1 MIRRRFTLLAS
12 TLSLAV
18 CATLAG
24 VTPAAQAQDKPVI
37 KVLLGLP
44 PGGGTDA
51 IARVI
56 VERLPAELGQPAIIE
71 SRVGVGGRLAADA
84 LLVAKPD
91 GLTYM
96 IAPNATPTFQML
108 VFGQQVKWDILRDF
122 APVASIATYPL
133 GMAVST
139 GTGASNASEFIAWAK
154 ANPAKASFGTPG
166 LGGQNHFLGVQFAK
180 AAGIHLTLA
189 PYKGTP
195 PLITD
200 LVGGHVPAAVT
211 LMDEMLRF
219 HRQGKVRVIGI
230 FSAKRSPLMPDIPT
244 MTEQGIKGLETEGW
258 TAMWA
263 PKGTPAAELERMQRA
278 VQKILAQ
285 ADVREILT
293 TRLAVQPDF
302 RNAAETFARQKAEL
316 AQWEPIVKATGFKPD

>member
-1 MIRRRFTLLAS
+1 MSRRPLFLRS
-12 TLSLAV
+12 LSLITACV
-18 CATLAG
+18 AAAG
-24 VTPAAQAQDKPVI
+24 LSLGALAQDKPVI

-71 SRVGVGGRLAADA
+71 SRIGVGGRLAVEAMLA
-84 LLVAKPD
+84 AKPD

-108 VFGQQVKWDILRDF
+108 VFGHQIKWDILRDA

-133 GMAVST
+133 GMAVSLN
-139 GTGASNASEFIAWAK
+139 TGANNVAEFVAWAK
-154 ANPAKASFGTPG
+154 RNPGKASFGTPG

-180 AAGIHLTLA
+180 VTGIDMPVA

-195 PLITD
+195 PLMTD
-200 LVGGHVPAAVT
+200 LLGGHVPAAVT
-211 LMDEMLRF
+211 LMDVMLAQ
-219 HRQGKVRVIGI
+219 HRAGKVRVIGV
-230 FSAKRSPLMPDIPT
+230 FSPKRSPLMPDIPT
-244 MTEQGIKGLETEGW
+244 MLEQGVKVPDADGW

-263 PKGTPAAELERMQRA
+263 PRGTPVAELERMQRA
-278 VQKILAQ
+278 VQKILALPE
-285 ADVREILT
+285 VRDIFT
-293 TRLAVQPDF
+293 TKLAVQPDF
-302 RNAAETFARQKAEL
+302 RNAAETFARQKTEL
-316 AQWEPIVKATGFKPD
+316 AEWEPIVKATGFKAE

>member
-1 MIRRRFTLLAS
+1 METRPTLFKR
-12 TLSLAV
+12 
-18 CATLAG
+18 LAG
-24 VTPAAQAQDKPVI
+24 RALLVAGLAAAGLAGAQDKPVV

-71 SRVGVGGRLAADA
+71 SRVGVGGRLAVEA
-84 LLVAKPD
+84 LQVAKPD
-91 GLTYM
+91 GLTFM

-108 VFGQQVKWDILRDF
+108 VFGHQIKWDILRDF

-133 GMAVST
+133 GMAVSV
-139 GTGASNASEFIAWAK
+139 GTGATNANEFIDWAK
-154 ANPAKASFGTPG
+154 KNSTKSSFGTPG

-180 AAGIHLTLA
+180 ATGIDMPVA

-219 HRQGKVRVIGI
+219 HREGKVRVIGI
-230 FSAKRSPLMPDIPT
+230 FSLKRSPLMPDIPT
-244 MTEQGIKGLETEGW
+244 MAEQGIKVPEAEGW

-263 PKGTPAAELERMQRA
+263 PKGTAAAEIDRMARA
-278 VQKILAQ
+278 VQKIIAVP
-285 ADVREILT
+285 AVREIMT
-293 TRLAVQPDF
+293 GKLAVQPDF
-302 RNAAETFARQKAEL
+302 RNAAETAARQRAEL
-316 AQWEPIVKATGFKPD
+316 ATWEPIVKASGFKAD